1 MNEAIR
7 KAEEKEAL
15 PLGVRLH
22 NPLNIR
28 KSKSE
33 WIGAVKDGCPG
44 KFVRFQSFFYGW
56 RAAIIIMAKTY
67 YGRGWNTPNS
77 IISHWAPYTE
87 NNTVMYAA
95 FVAKYTGLDMNKA
108 MPHLKVGRE
117 KWRLL
122 LIGMAKI
129 ELGYRYVTDDI
140 IKELDSALDQQ
151 IENYQ

>member
-1 MNEAIR
+1 MNEGFR
-7 KAEEKEAL
+7 KAEQKAAL
-15 PLGVRLH
+15 PLGVRLC

-28 KSKSE
+28 KSKSN

-44 KFVRFQSFFYGW
+44 KFVRFQSFFFGW

-67 YGRGWNTPNS
+67 YNRGWNTPNS

-87 NNTVMYAA
+87 NNTSMYAA
-95 FVAKYTGLDMNKA
+95 FVGNYTGLDMNKV
-108 MPHLKVGRE
+108 MPPLKIGRQ

-129 ELGYRYVTDDI
+129 EIGYRYVTDEI

-151 IENYQ
+151 IENL